1 MYTKYHQFN
10 YNKKYVRF
18 LKKKNI
24 DYKTKAFIGIIYI
37 KKDLLVT
44 KQLDIVGLVKS
55 PLKCRFFVFSK

>member
-1 MYTKYHQFN
+1 MYTKYHRFN
-10 YNKKYVRF
+10 YNKKYVNF
-18 LKKKNI
+18 KKNI

-55 PLKCRFFVFSK
+55 PFKGRFVVFSQ